1 MEQPVLRLGLLGFGP
16 ADKFKVAQ
24 AISLPNA
31 LWPSW
36 ELVEFEQADAWCING
51 AAVERLDGNK
61 VRVRTLQV
69 TQPVISL
76 DPADIKRPVAFTEPM
91 PAELDAAEIV
101 SFKTPQLLRVGLQRF
116 EAWLRPVRA
125 QFALGS
131 ELIARENELKKG
143 IYHVI
148 DSHGTL
154 LAVINLINW
163 TVALMPVARPV
174 DFEEASWVQRP
185 PMAADTPPGFTVVSV
200 VQLMWTYAVRTTQDA
215 LPSRYRKDT
224 IYLRKLP
231 HLPPGWLQDEHLVA
245 LRALSSESGKFAD
258 LLQTT
263 GLTQTMLAQTLA
275 ALYFAGAITTRHSSA
290 ASTQRVRS
298 PVGDSSSLPPDSQ
311 SFGHPPSLPP
321 VDSHTRGSHRMPRL
335 GENDGTAP
343 APLFSFKF
351 R

>member
-16 ADKFKVAQ
+16 ADKFKVAE
-24 AISLPNA
+24 AISQPTA
-31 LWPSW
+31 GGPSW

-76 DPADIKRPVAFTEPM
+76 DPSEIKRPVAFTEPM

-116 EAWLRPVRA
+116 EGWLRPVRA

-131 ELIARENELKKG
+131 ELIARENELKPG
-143 IYHVI
+143 IYHVL
-148 DSHGTL
+148 DTHGTL
-154 LAVINLINW
+154 LAVVNLIKW
-163 TVALMPVARPV
+163 TVAMMPLARPL
-174 DFEEASWVQRP
+174 DFEDASWVQRP
-185 PMAADTPPGFTVVSV
+185 QMAADTPPGFKAISV

-215 LPSRYRKDT
+215 LPPRYRKDT

-231 HLPPGWLQDEHLVA
+231 QLPPGWLQDEHLVA

-258 LLQTT
+258 LMQITQ
-263 GLTQTMLAQTLA
+263 LTETMLSQTLA
-275 ALYFAGAITTRHSSA
+275 ALYFAGSVTTRHASA
-290 ASTQRVRS
+290 ARSDRARS
-298 PVGDSSSLPPDSQ
+298 PVGGHSSLPPESMGFGDSA
-311 SFGHPPSLPP
+311 
-321 VDSHTRGSHRMPRL
+321 SHTRTGVPRAGS
-335 GENDGTAP
+335 GSTAP
-343 APLFSFKF
+343 APLFTLRS